1 MGKGLDRFL
10 NMMRLNDDDYD
21 DDYDDYVDYDDYDD
35 YEDYEE
41 EPAPVVKKKPAKKS
55 EPVRTPVREKT
66 IPQQPVSSVPKSST
80 RNNSKIVPLKSHTR
94 GMEVCVLRPT
104 AFDDSRE
111 ITEILLTGRAAV
123 INLEGIDVEAAQR
136 IIDFISG
143 SCYAMSGNIQKISS
157 YIFIV
162 TPENIDISGDIQN
175 ALSSNTIDVPAFRL
189 NV

>member
-10 NMMRLNDDDYD
+10 NMMRLNDDDYE
-21 DDYDDYVDYDDYDD
+21 DDYDDYDEYEDYDD
-35 YEDYEE
+35 YED
-41 EPAPVVKKKPAKKS
+41 EPAPVFKRKAAKKS
-55 EPVRTPVREKT
+55 EPDPAPVREKAT
-66 IPQQPVSSVPKSST
+66 TQQAMPSPAKSSA
-80 RNNSKIVPLKSHTR
+80 RNNGKIIPLKSHSR
-94 GMEVCVLRPT
+94 GMEVCVLRPSF
-104 AFDDSRE
+104 FDDSRE
-111 ITEILLTGRAAV
+111 ITDILLTGRAAV

-143 SCYAMSGNIQKISS
+143 SCYAMAGNIQKISN

-175 ALSSNTIDVPAFRL
+175 ALTSNTIDVPAFRL

>member
-1 MGKGLDRFL
+1 MGRGLDKFL

-21 DDYDDYVDYDDYDD
+21 DDYEDYDEYDDYD
-35 YEDYEE
+35 DYEE
-41 EPAPVVKKKPAKKS
+41 EPAPVYKKKLTKKS
-55 EPVRTPVREKT
+55 EPARTPAREKNIT
-66 IPQQPVSSVPKSST
+66 QQPASSVPKSST
-80 RNNSKIVPLKSHTR
+80 RNNNKIIPLKSHNR

-104 AFDDSRE
+104 SFDDSRE
-111 ITEILLTGRAAV
+111 ITDILLTGRAAV
-123 INLEGIDVEAAQR
+123 INLEGIDVETAQR

-143 SCYAMSGNIQKISS
+143 SCYAMSGNIQKISN

>member
-10 NMMRLNDDDYD
+10 NIMRLNDDEYD
-21 DDYDDYVDYDDYDD
+21 DEYDDYNGYDDYDDYDD
-35 YEDYEE
+35 YED
-41 EPAPVVKKKPAKKS
+41 EPTPVFKKKPVKKS
-55 EPVRTPVREKT
+55 EPAGNPVREKT
-66 IPQQPVSSVPKSST
+66 ITQQPVPSVSKSSA
-80 RNNSKIVPLKSHTR
+80 RNNNKIIPLKSHNR

-104 AFDDSRE
+104 SFDDSRD
-111 ITEILLTGRAAV
+111 ITDILLTGRAAV

-143 SCYAMSGNIQKISS
+143 SCYAMSGNIQKISN

-162 TPENIDISGDIQN
+162 TPENIDISGDLQN
-175 ALSSNTIDVPAFRL
+175 ALTSNTIDMPAFRL